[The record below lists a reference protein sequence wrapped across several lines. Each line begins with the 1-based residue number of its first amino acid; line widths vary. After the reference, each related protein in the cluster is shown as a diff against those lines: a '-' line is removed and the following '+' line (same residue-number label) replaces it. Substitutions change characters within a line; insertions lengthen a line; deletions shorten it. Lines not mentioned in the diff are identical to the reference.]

1 MRMLSLRMRMRM
13 LVRMFSSRCVCLC
26 ASYPDEGFGEDLEP
40 GGGCVGSNVG
50 QQVLKS
56 LGA

>member
-13 LVRMFSSRCVCLC
+13 VVRMLSCRCMCLC
-26 ASYPDEGFGEDLEP
+26 LTCPDEGFGEDLEP
-40 GGGCVGSNVG
+40 GGGCVVSNVG
-50 QQVLKS
+50 QRVLKS

>member
-1 MRMLSLRMRMRM
+1 MRMLFLRMRMRM
-13 LVRMFSSRCVCLC
+13 VMRMFWSKCMCLC
-26 ASYPDEGFGEDLEP
+26 LTCPDEGFGEDLEP
-40 GGGCVGSNVG
+40 GSGCVVSNVG